1 MNNSRRAPH
10 IFVFAITMLV
20 ALPSPSPAQVRVLIS
35 GGFEPLITI
44 FMLRCDRDIGHA
56 DLFTTVTS
64 GLSLLGLRPA
74 KPYENNSEVIWQ
86 QVRAARSNGQWI
98 GRGRRFV

>member
-35 GGFEPLITI
+35 GGFSAAYHY
-44 FMLRCDRDIGHA
+44 FHA
-56 DLFTTVTS
+56 
-64 GLSLLGLRPA
+64 SL
-74 KPYENNSEVIWQ
+74 
-86 QVRAARSNGQWI
+86 
-98 GRGRRFV
+98 